1 MGPELPVV
9 TVNSRAEWFRWLAEH
24 GTSEPGC
31 WLRMAKKG
39 TGVPTLTWDE
49 AVEGALCHGW
59 IDGQRAAED
68 GTYFRQRFTP
78 RRRGSRWSRINTD
91 RATALTASG
100 EMTAAGL
107 REIEEAKADG
117 RWAAAYEGQATA
129 TVPDD
134 LRAALD
140 ADPVAAAFFETL
152 TGANRFAILYRVQEA
167 KRPETRAARIATF
180 VTMCREGQTV
190 H

>member
-78 RRRGSRWSRINTD
+78 SAGEPLVADQHRPRDGAHGIRGDDRGRTPRDRGGEGGRSMGRGVRGS
-91 RATALTASG
+91 G
-100 EMTAAGL
+100 
-107 REIEEAKADG
+107 DG
-117 RWAAAYEGQATA
+117 NR
-129 TVPDD
+129 PDD